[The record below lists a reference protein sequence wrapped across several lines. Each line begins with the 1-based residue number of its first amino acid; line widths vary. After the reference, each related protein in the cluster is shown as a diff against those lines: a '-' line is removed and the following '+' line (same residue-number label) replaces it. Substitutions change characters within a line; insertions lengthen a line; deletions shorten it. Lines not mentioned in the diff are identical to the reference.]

1 MNNGQYIRTRTDRE
15 LAVWITEH
23 ISNCD
28 ECPVTDCSGDV
39 RCSELTYRWLR
50 EERKE

>member
-15 LAVWITEH
+15 LAVWLTEH
-23 ISNCD
+23 ISN
-28 ECPVTDCSGDV
+28 GDT
-39 RCSELTYRWLR
+39 RRSERVYRWLR